1 MGFRRS
7 RHRRFTGLVDP
18 TELDEGRLKAIL
30 TEYTPPP
37 PRLEIF
43 FGPMPAV
50 AASKN
55 LIGKDIIQ
63 TSHFDRFAFPV
74 CFG

>member
-1 MGFRRS
+1 
-7 RHRRFTGLVDP
+7 LP
-18 TELDEGRLKAIL
+18 AAAAAAAN
-30 TEYTPPP
+30 
-37 PRLEIF
+37 F

-63 TSHFDRFAFPV
+63 T
-74 CFG
+74 

>member
-1 MGFRRS
+1 
-7 RHRRFTGLVDP
+7 
-18 TELDEGRLKAIL
+18 LKAIL